1 MMTALLMTTWHYR
14 WLEYYH
20 DMTQWTYLLI
30 VRSSDISTAC
40 LSCSSVSLVGHTLTS
55 LQFVVLLMLPCE
67 ASVRDE
73 VLSTAEDTGRG
84 LTLVVTSRADW
95 LPAVDGTLQLVK
107 KHTYYYHQSFIY
119 RGSSNPPTI
128 DIGLATIMTFRC
140 SFYRYHKHY
149 KVHKNASKH
158 TKTFQAKNIQN
169 FAVPFPRSLL
179 R

>member
-1 MMTALLMTTWHYR
+1 
-14 WLEYYH
+14 
-20 DMTQWTYLLI
+20 MTQWTYLLI

-67 ASVRDE
+67 ASVRVE

-107 KHTYYYHQSFIY
+107 KTHILLSSVIY
-119 RGSSNPPTI
+119 LPRQLKPTHNRHWACYNN
-128 DIGLATIMTFRC
+128 D
-140 SFYRYHKHY
+140 
-149 KVHKNASKH
+149 
-158 TKTFQAKNIQN
+158 FQM
-169 FAVPFPRSLL
+169 LL
-179 R
+179 LQIS